1 MRLAVEKKIGLGL
14 LALSALSVAGAAFA
28 PLGGFWRGQLYGI
41 ALFGAV
47 LAGWALCFLD
57 RLVVAAALRRARRLL
72 DGFASPCAVTN
83 RDGTLL
89 FANEAYRALSA
100 GGEHGYVPEVLF
112 GARADNAAAVMA
124 LKRAARAGETHAQG
138 VALGESADQERW
150 FCGRIMPLAGG
161 MALWAFEE
169 TTRLHDL
176 QRRLKEAEQALA
188 QRAAERKEEH
198 SEAETAS
205 EPASDVVVE
214 KFDQFFNDAPLGI
227 VFADENGKIIE
238 VNRVFEQ
245 LVEQDNTQLRGRAL
259 VDLVTRE
266 DREELA
272 AQITQALASGEVSAS
287 SEVRLGDPPDRVAQL
302 YASRTVRE
310 EGEQAVVLYLI
321 ETTEQKNLELQFA
334 QSQKMQAV
342 GQLAG
347 GIAHDFN
354 NLLTA
359 IIGFCDLLLARHQA
373 GDSSFSDIMQ
383 IQQNA
388 NRAANLVRQ
397 LLAFSRQQTLR
408 PKLLVVT
415 DVLAEL
421 SNLLRRLIGENIEL
435 IMTHGRN
442 LGAVKVDQGQLEQVI
457 INLAV
462 NARDAMPEGGTLTIA
477 TQNISRAQSKKL
489 GHALM
494 PPGDYVQIT
503 VSDTGSGIPASD
515 LGKIFEPFYTTK
527 KVGQGTGLGLST
539 VYGIIK
545 QTGGFIFPFS
555 EDGKGAVFKIYLP
568 MFKPAD
574 DDQAVTEA
582 IREPAPDLTGK
593 GTILLVEDEDA
604 VRMFAARALR
614 AKGYTVLEADSG
626 EAALGHAE
634 THGGAIDLLIT
645 DVVMPQMDGPTLSQ
659 AMWEKC
665 PEMKIIF
672 ISGYAEDAFRRKID
686 RDDLSFLPK
695 PFSLKQLAQKVK
707 DVMDMP

>member
-1 MRLAVEKKIGLGL
+1 MKLAQEKKIGLCL
-14 LALSALSVAGAAFA
+14 LALSALSAAGAAIA
-28 PLGGFWRGQLYGI
+28 PLGGFWRGLLYGL

-47 LAGWALCFLD
+47 LAGWALCFLE
-57 RLVVAAALRRARRLL
+57 RLVAAAALRRARRLL
-72 DGFASPCAVTN
+72 DGFAAPCAAT
-83 RDGTLL
+83 DSTGALL

-100 GGEHGYVPEVLF
+100 GGERGYAPEVLF

-124 LKRAARAGETHAQG
+124 LTRAARAGEAQTQE
-138 VALGESADQERW
+138 VVLGEAGQERW
-150 FCGRIMPLAGG
+150 FCGQVMPLAGG
-161 MALWAFEE
+161 MALWAFDE
-169 TTRLHDL
+169 TTRLRDL
-176 QRRLKEAEQALA
+176 QRRLTDAEQALA
-188 QRAAERKEEH
+188 RLKEEQ
-198 SEAETAS
+198 SAAKAAPQ
-205 EPASDVVVE
+205 PASSMGVE

-227 VFADENGKIIE
+227 VFADKNGKIIE
-238 VNRVFEQ
+238 ANRVFEQ
-245 LVEQDNTQLRGRAL
+245 LVSRDHTQLRGRAL
-259 VDLVTRE
+259 VDLVAHE
-266 DREELA
+266 DREELTV
-272 AQITQALASGEVSAS
+272 QITQALTSGAVSAS

-435 IMTHGRN
+435 IMTHGRD
-442 LGAVKVDQGQLEQVI
+442 LGAVKVDQGQFEQVI

-477 TQNISRAQSKKL
+477 T
-489 GHALM
+489 
-494 PPGDYVQIT
+494 
-503 VSDTGSGIPASD
+503 
-515 LGKIFEPFYTTK
+515 
-527 KVGQGTGLGLST
+527 
-539 VYGIIK
+539 
-545 QTGGFIFPFS
+545 
-555 EDGKGAVFKIYLP
+555 
-568 MFKPAD
+568 
-574 DDQAVTEA
+574 
-582 IREPAPDLTGK
+582 
-593 GTILLVEDEDA
+593 
-604 VRMFAARALR
+604 
-614 AKGYTVLEADSG
+614 
-626 EAALGHAE
+626 
-634 THGGAIDLLIT
+634 
-645 DVVMPQMDGPTLSQ
+645 
-659 AMWEKC
+659 
-665 PEMKIIF
+665 
-672 ISGYAEDAFRRKID
+672 
-686 RDDLSFLPK
+686 
-695 PFSLKQLAQKVK
+695 
-707 DVMDMP
+707 